1 MPCGVGETMG
11 ATGSPWGAVE
21 APRDWLGPLALEGTV
36 YGEHPAKQGKHGQVG
51 ACLKP
56 RTK

>member
-1 MPCGVGETMG
+1 MG
-11 ATGSPWGAVE
+11 ATGSPGGAVE

>member
-1 MPCGVGETMG
+1 MPCGVCETMG
-11 ATGSPWGAVE
+11 GNWFPLGAVE
-21 APRDWLGPLALEGTV
+21 VPRDWLGPPALEGTV
-36 YGEHPAKQGKHGQVG
+36 YGEHPAKQEKHGQVG